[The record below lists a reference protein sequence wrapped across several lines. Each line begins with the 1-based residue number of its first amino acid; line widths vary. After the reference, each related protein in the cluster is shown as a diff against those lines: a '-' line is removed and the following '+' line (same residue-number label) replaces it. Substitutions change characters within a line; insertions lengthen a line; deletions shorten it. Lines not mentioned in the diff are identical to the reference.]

1 MTRQNLKRRLILSQC
16 EYTTRRHAGR
26 RAHRIENLTGVQS
39 ADCRGRHGGP
49 ARPPAHGARATEP
62 GPHKNISPPL
72 PPLLSHPT
80 MHRTLANV
88 PDARYFPRAAS
99 RRATLP
105 AFQLGFATLRLSSS
119 LLLVDTIKDIFRR
132 PRPYICTR
140 HPPRFA
146 RPLLDVARTFSSRAI
161 VLSLHPQC
169 CSSPRATQ
177 DRLIHRDR
185 SSGR

>member
-1 MTRQNLKRRLILSQC
+1 MRVSDPTPRGAPRPQDRESHGGAECR
-16 EYTTRRHAGR
+16 
-26 RAHRIENLTGVQS
+26 
-39 ADCRGRHGGP
+39 CRGRHGGP

-140 HPPRFA
+140 HPPR
-146 RPLLDVARTFSSRAI
+146 LSSTSPVHSPAAPSFFHFTPNVVLAPAPPKIDRFIAIDRAGG
-161 VLSLHPQC
+161 
-169 CSSPRATQ
+169 
-177 DRLIHRDR
+177 RD
-185 SSGR
+185 